1 MFSTILSGA
10 LVGMECRLVEVEVD
24 LSSGLPCFVMVGK
37 LGAEVKESGERVRIA
52 LKNAGITI
60 PPMHISI
67 NLSPAGFRKEGT
79 GFDLPIAVG
88 VLTAL
93 GRLPAGC
100 GKDMLILGELGLNG
114 EIRQTK
120 GVLPLAVRAVKEGI
134 RRCLVP
140 AQNEKEAAA
149 AKGMKAAGVSCLEQ
163 ALEYLRLPEDK
174 RDLCIPPK
182 KGEPES
188 LFQECLQ
195 REAGEERLDFADVR
209 GQESVKRAAL
219 IAAAGFHH
227 MLVIGPPGAGKTMI
241 ARRIP
246 TILPPLTLEESLEVS
261 SIYSIAGRLPAGKG
275 LITRRPFLSPH
286 HTVTPAALSGGGRVP
301 GPGIVS
307 LSHRGILFLDELPE
321 FKRQTLDLLR
331 QPLEDKEIQIAR
343 TSGSFTYPAD
353 MMLVAAM
360 NPCPCGYYPDAGR
373 CRCTPYEIH
382 SYVSHISG
390 PVLDRIDICAKASP
404 IEVSHLQSGKKG
416 CSSAAMRALVM
427 EAQKRQA
434 ERYAGTSFRFNS
446 DLKPG
451 DMEKYCFLGEKEKG
465 LMEKIFQTMHLSA
478 RAYHRMLK
486 VARTIADLEGSV
498 KIEAKHLKEAVCY
511 RTVEQGGYEDGK

>member
-1 MFSTILSGA
+1 MFSTILSGTII
-10 LVGMECRLVEVEVD
+10 GMESRLVDVEVD

-37 LGAEVKESGERVRIA
+37 LGAEVRESGERVRTA

-60 PPMHISI
+60 PPMHISV
-67 NLSPAGFRKEGT
+67 NLSPAGLRKEGT

-88 VLTAL
+88 VLAAL

-100 GKDMLILGELGLNG
+100 AKDMLVLGELGLSG

-120 GVLPLAVRAVKEGI
+120 GVLPLALSAAEAGV

-140 AQNEKEAAA
+140 VQNVKEAAA
-149 AKGMKAAGVSCLEQ
+149 AKGMRAVGVSHLGQ
-163 ALEYLRLPEDK
+163 VMDYLKLPEGK
-174 RDLCIPPK
+174 RDLLISPEK
-182 KGEPES
+182 VEPET
-188 LFQECLQ
+188 LFWESVQKEK
-195 REAGEERLDFADVR
+195 EEERLDFADIM
-209 GQESVKRAAL
+209 GQEGVKRAVL
-219 IAAAGFHH
+219 VAAAGFHH
-227 MLVIGPPGAGKTMI
+227 ILITGPPGAGKTMI

-246 TILPPLTLEESLEVS
+246 SILPPLTLEESLEVS
-261 SIYSIAGRLPAGKG
+261 SIYSIAGRLPAEKG

-286 HTVTPAALSGGGRVP
+286 HTVTPAALSGGGRIP

-307 LSHRGILFLDELPE
+307 LCHRGILFLDELPE
-321 FKRQTLDLLR
+321 FRRQTLDLLR

-343 TSGSFTYPAD
+343 SSGCFTYPAD

-390 PVLDRIDICAKASP
+390 PVLDRIDIRAEASP
-404 IEVSHLQSGKKG
+404 IEISQLQSGKRG
-416 CSSAAMRALVM
+416 PGSACMREMVM
-427 EAQKRQA
+427 KARERQ
-434 ERYAGTSFRFNS
+434 EKRYAGTHLRFNA

-451 DMEKYCFLGEKEKG
+451 DMEKYCPLGEEEKR
-465 LMEKIFQTMHLSA
+465 LMEKIFRSMHLSA
-478 RAYHRMLK
+478 RAYHKVLK
-486 VARTIADLEGSV
+486 VARTIADLEGSGE
-498 KIEAKHLKEAVCY
+498 IGGKHLKEAVCY
-511 RTVEQGGYEDGK
+511 RTVEQGGYGDGK

>member
-1 MFSTILSGA
+1 MFSTILSGTI
-10 LVGMECRLVEVEVD
+10 VGMESRLVEVEVD
-24 LSSGLPCFVMVGK
+24 LSAGLPCFVMVGK

-52 LKNAGITI
+52 LKNAGIII

-88 VLTAL
+88 VLDAL

-120 GVLPLAVRAVKEGI
+120 GVLPLAVSAVKAGI
-134 RRCLVP
+134 RQCLVP
-140 AQNEKEAAA
+140 VQNAKEAAA
-149 AKGMKAAGVSCLEQ
+149 AKGMKSVGVSHLGQ
-163 ALEYLRLPEDK
+163 VMAYLKLSGEK
-174 RDLCIPPK
+174 RDMLIRPEK
-182 KGEPES
+182 EEPES
-188 LFQECLQ
+188 LLQESRQ
-195 REAGEERLDFADVR
+195 KEEEEERLDFADIM

-227 MLVIGPPGAGKTMI
+227 MLITGPPGAGKTMI
-241 ARRIP
+241 ARRMS

-261 SIYSIAGRLPAGKG
+261 SVYSIAGRLPAEKG

-286 HTVTPAALSGGGRVP
+286 HTVTPAALSGGGRIP
-301 GPGIVS
+301 GPGIIS

-343 TSGSFTYPAD
+343 SSGCFTYPAD

-360 NPCPCGYYPDAGR
+360 NPCPCGYYPDTGR
-373 CRCTPYEIH
+373 CRCTPFEIH
-382 SYVSHISG
+382 SYTGHISG
-390 PVLDRIDICAKASP
+390 PVLDRIDIHAEASP
-404 IEVSHLQSGKKG
+404 IEVSQLQSGKRG
-416 CSSAAMRALVM
+416 ISSAFMRERVM
-427 EAQKRQA
+427 KARDRQ
-434 ERYAGTSFRFNS
+434 EKRYAGTSFRFNS

-451 DMEKYCFLGEKEKG
+451 DMEKYCPLGEGEKE
-465 LMEKIFQTMHLSA
+465 LMEKMFHTMHLSA
-478 RAYHRMLK
+478 RAYHRVLK
-486 VARTIADLEGSV
+486 VARTIADLEGSRR
-498 KIEAKHLKEAVCY
+498 IEAKHLREAVCY
-511 RTVEQGGYEDGK
+511 RAVEQGGYGDDK

>member
-1 MFSTILSGA
+1 MFSTVLSGTII
-10 LVGMECRLVEVEVD
+10 GMECRLVDVEVD

-52 LKNAGITI
+52 LKNTGITI

-67 NLSPAGFRKEGT
+67 NLSPADFRKEGT
-79 GFDLPIAVG
+79 GFDLAIAVG
-88 VLTAL
+88 VLAAL

-100 GKDMLILGELGLNG
+100 GKDVLVLGELGLNG

-120 GVLPLAVRAVKEGI
+120 GVLPLAACAVKAGI

-140 AQNEKEAAA
+140 VQNTKEAAA
-149 AKGMKAAGVSCLEQ
+149 AKDMKAAGVSHLGQ
-163 ALEYLRLPEDK
+163 VLEYLRLPKEK
-174 RDLCIPPK
+174 RDFFIPPET
-182 KGEPES
+182 GGPEG
-188 LFQECLQ
+188 LFQESL
-195 REAGEERLDFADVR
+195 EKEKGEEGLDFADIR

-227 MLVIGPPGAGKTMI
+227 MLITGPPGAGKTMI
-241 ARRIP
+241 ARRLP

-261 SIYSIAGRLPAGKG
+261 SIYSIAGKLPGEKG

-286 HTVTPAALSGGGRVP
+286 HTVTPAALSGGGRIP

-343 TSGSFTYPAD
+343 TSGWFTYPAD
-353 MMLVAAM
+353 MMLAM
-360 NPCPCGYYPDAGR
+360 NPCPCGYYPDAR

-390 PVLDRIDICAKASP
+390 PVLDRIDIRAEASP
-404 IEVSHLQSGKKG
+404 IEVSQLQSGKKG
-416 CSSAAMRALVM
+416 SSSRFMREQVM
-427 EAQKRQA
+427 EARQRQA
-434 ERYAGTSFRFNS
+434 ERYAGTSLRFNS

-451 DMEKYCFLGEKEKG
+451 DMERYCPLGEREKG
-465 LMEKIFQTMHLSA
+465 MMEKIFRTMHLSA
-478 RAYHRMLK
+478 RAYHRVIR
-486 VARTIADLEGSV
+486 VARTIADLEGSLKV
-498 KIEAKHLKEAVCY
+498 ETKHLKEAVCY
-511 RTVEQGGYEDGK
+511 RAVEMGG